1 MLHFATLS
9 TAVDSEAARAC
20 VTMTDPF
27 SIMKKSD
34 ESQFFENM
42 TIYLKTLALILKHFL
57 KFLLKCFLRASEK
70 QCKQKTSA
78 KFMHA
83 WKCGP
88 TQQKFSGLCSPGRVF
103 LNRSEERRVGK
114 ECRSLWSACH

>member
-1 MLHFATLS
+1 MSEGGPVGDGSGLVFWTTPTPSAHRGFPRYPRWPVRPCLHLY
-9 TAVDSEAARAC
+9 
-20 VTMTDPF
+20 F
-27 SIMKKSD
+27 S
-34 ESQFFENM
+34 ESQCISLN
-42 TIYLKTLALILKHFL
+42 LKTLALILEHFL

-70 QCKQKTSA
+70 QRKQKTSA

-103 LNRSEERRVGK
+103 LN
-114 ECRSLWSACH
+114 